1 MWQRKIGRSEWVEWL
16 ALRSGLSGEFL
27 RELLE
32 ERVADEHIGDED
44 CTRLA
49 AAVGLAADPE
59 TIRFTNLVEEGS
71 DVFHENLAFLLNTLE
86 HGGKKALASKLGVDP
101 TTISR
106 WLNASSRPSEATLH
120 QLMDQLG
127 ISTEIDLRTYPIF
140 LSFEPIS
147 MTERRQWLISRI
159 EEMTPNELLELYPA
173 LHRIF
178 RSR

>member
-1 MWQRKIGRSEWVEWL
+1 MWQLKIGRSEWVEWL

-32 ERVADEHIGDED
+32 ERVPDEHIGDED

-59 TIRFTNLVEEGS
+59 TLRFTNLVEEGC
-71 DVFHENLAFLLNTLE
+71 DVFHENLTFLLNTLE
-86 HGGKKALASKLGVDP
+86 HGGKKALASQLGVDP

-106 WLNASSRPSEATLH
+106 WLNASSRPSEGTLH

-140 LSFEPIS
+140 LSVEPIS

-173 LHRIF
+173 LRRLF